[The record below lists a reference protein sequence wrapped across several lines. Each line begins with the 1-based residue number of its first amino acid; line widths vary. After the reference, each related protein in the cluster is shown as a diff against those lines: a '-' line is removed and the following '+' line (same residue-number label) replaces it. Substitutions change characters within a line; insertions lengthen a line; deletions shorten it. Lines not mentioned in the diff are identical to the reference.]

1 MILAA
6 TSESSSLIPVLV
18 GAGIS
23 ASVSFAIF
31 VLTQLWLYHKGKSD
45 VLREKLEE
53 LWKSLSEVKRR
64 ARPFNSI
71 DDRLTPEV
79 AKALKDNANILLE
92 SILLPTPFVAL
103 YFPDLSC
110 KFHLMTAACG
120 QLVKLMKNPP
130 GSELAE
136 GDDNA
141 KIYAIYENSIEE
153 PAYFRELQKAA
164 VAMREEITDFQV
176 YLRENQGSLI
186 KTPKHAFR
194 DWVYK
199 ISGQEGP

>member
-1 MILAA
+1 MILADA
-6 TSESSSLIPVLV
+6 PVSPSLIPVLV
-18 GAGIS
+18 GAGVS
-23 ASVSFAIF
+23 AVVSFTIF

-53 LWKSLSEVKRR
+53 LWKSLSEVMRR

-79 AKALKDNANILLE
+79 AKALRDNANILME

-103 YFPDLSC
+103 YFPDLNTRY
-110 KFHLMTAACG
+110 HRVTAACRE
-120 QLVKLMKNPP
+120 LVRVMKSPP
-130 GSELAE
+130 GSKLTE

-141 KIYAIYENSIEE
+141 RIYAIYENSKEE

-164 VAMREEITDFQV
+164 VAMRDEVANFQV
-176 YLRENQGSLI
+176 YLRENQDSLI
-186 KTPKHAFR
+186 KTPTHALMGWI
-194 DWVYK
+194 DKV
-199 ISGQEGP
+199 SGQ